1 MMYPVEITFDFFD
14 TENSDI
20 KLLHNSQ
27 ECKPNHNRFIFKTE
41 ITLPNTLQFRMIGKH
56 SRKHDTFVDK
66 NGKILHDRY
75 IKITDIR
82 LNNLQPN
89 DLYLQRW
96 PILLHSDNQTL
107 HTNYIGHNGYI
118 DLIFEANNP
127 IQWILRSNIY
137 QDNTWQDDSMN
148 NFVA

>member
-1 MMYPVEITFDFFD
+1 MYPVEITFDFFD

-27 ECKPNHNRFIFKTE
+27 ECIPNHNRFIFKTE
-41 ITLPNTLQFRMIGKH
+41 INLPNTLQFRMIGEH

-96 PILLHSDNQTL
+96 PILLHSYNQTL